1 MSYCIALHTCVWLLP
16 EWMSKCVFKFE
27 ARLNNLPQ
35 LYNLSWEWVSK
46 CLFKCPAFANDLLQ
60 CAHLCNFSPVWI
72 IMWRLDNQIWM
83 NFRKTSKGGGGVFK
97 SGYPSVPKMTKT
109 NKHLLHCMHLC
120 DFFPVWNER
129 ICNYSDFQLGQILS
143 CIDQFSTAVGRH

>member
-1 MSYCIALHTCVWLLP
+1 MSNCIAYICVASPQNEWASVFSNLKLGWIMCRNCTTYP
-16 EWMSKCVFKFE
+16 E
-27 ARLNNLPQ
+27 NG
-35 LYNLSWEWVSK
+35 WVNAF
-46 CLFKCPAFANDLLQ
+46 FKCPAFANDLLQ

-120 DFFPVWNER
+120 DFFPEWNER